1 MFYDAPPV
9 PVDSELSPEALLN
22 ALRPSA
28 RIDGSAF
35 SISFGFAQT
44 VRGQV
49 EPAGAGSRL
58 VFRYRQTLWA
68 ALTLASSAV
77 ALAVVWFAPN
87 QILPVLAAWLLLGY
101 IIRATRRRFRFKT
114 ESQLAGILSR
124 VLSPPETPPPPAAA
138 PSRQTHPAPPG

>member
-22 ALRPSA
+22 ALRPHA

-44 VRGQV
+44 CRGSVQP
-49 EPAGAGSRL
+49 EGAGSRL

-87 QILPVLAAWLLLGY
+87 QIVPVLAAWLLLGY
-101 IIRATRRRFRFKT
+101 VIRAARRRLRFKS
-114 ESQLAGILSR
+114 ESQFAGILSGI
-124 VLSPPETPPPPAAA
+124 LTPPEIPPPSAAG